1 MTTISTTGS
10 LSLSSR
16 LIAGLAVFLV
26 GLTFVVGVG
35 FASDMAVHNGAHDYR
50 HSMNFPCH

>member
-1 MTTISTTGS
+1 MTTTAIRS

-16 LIAGLAVFLV
+16 LVAGLAVFLV
-26 GLTFVVGVG
+26 GMTFVVGVG
-35 FASDMAVHNGAHDYR
+35 FANDLAAHNGAHDYR